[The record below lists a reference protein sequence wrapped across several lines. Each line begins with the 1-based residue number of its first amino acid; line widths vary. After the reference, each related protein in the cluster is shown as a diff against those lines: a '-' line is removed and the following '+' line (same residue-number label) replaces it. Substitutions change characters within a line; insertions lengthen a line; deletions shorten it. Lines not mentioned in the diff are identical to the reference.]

1 MLEPAKF
8 TKNGDPDHY
17 SYCGYGIGFDSSS
30 SFSFPSFDWSK
41 NNIIFGVDNSSSVHI
56 QCILIIGKKYILCF
70 KWSFNRRIRW

>member
-1 MLEPAKF
+1 MVEPAKF
-8 TKNGDPDHY
+8 TKNGDADHY

-70 KWSFNRRIRW
+70 KWSFNRRIR